1 MDGLQVYQV
10 GGTSESYGCFS
21 QEDPKYQ
28 FETNSSDGTSC
39 RFGKAKTTVF
49 ERRNKPETNPYT
61 LRTVLPLR
69 RIETCEAQVAQF
81 QNRWYGDHEAR
92 MPQTGV
98 TVQAGGVVY
107 NVIML
112 KAMRS
117 WHTAIFR
124 FVGIESAMKWVEKYD
139 ETAWTTDDSIWTE
152 VVADKATL
160 IDFLKQVN
168 VLGDIYDATGFC
180 RETPLERSSM
190 DLDAGASTF
199 DDTESPKRFQFT
211 RIDLAPQLDDY
222 NCGVF
227 VLLFIDLQ
235 LYGVQVTGLDSES
248 LSREA
253 MEFFRYRHLSLILA
267 SIKEST
273 KKLGH

>member
-1 MDGLQVYQV
+1 
-10 GGTSESYGCFS
+10 
-21 QEDPKYQ
+21 
-28 FETNSSDGTSC
+28 
-39 RFGKAKTTVF
+39 
-49 ERRNKPETNPYT
+49 
-61 LRTVLPLR
+61 
-69 RIETCEAQVAQF
+69 
-81 QNRWYGDHEAR
+81 

-117 WHTAIFR
+117 WQTAIFR

-152 VVADKATL
+152 GVADKATL

-180 RETPLERSSM
+180 RETPLESSSM
-190 DLDAGASTF
+190 DLGIKAIIQRPSEGATMFTVPSEILRYPWFSQDAGASTF
-199 DDTESPKRFQFT
+199 DDTESPKRFRFT

-267 SIKEST
+267 SM
-273 KKLGH
+273 

>member
-1 MDGLQVYQV
+1 
-10 GGTSESYGCFS
+10 
-21 QEDPKYQ
+21 
-28 FETNSSDGTSC
+28 
-39 RFGKAKTTVF
+39 
-49 ERRNKPETNPYT
+49 
-61 LRTVLPLR
+61 
-69 RIETCEAQVAQF
+69 
-81 QNRWYGDHEAR
+81 

-117 WHTAIFR
+117 WQTAIFR

-152 VVADKATL
+152 GVADKATL

-180 RETPLERSSM
+180 RETPLESSSM
-190 DLDAGASTF
+190 DLGIKAIIQRPSEGATMFTVPSEILRYPWYDTKANQNHPVWSKLKMAAASMDLSRDSSVKLFFIGVIHYDWNHWFSQDAGASTF
-199 DDTESPKRFQFT
+199 DDTESPKRFRFT

-267 SIKEST
+267 SM
-273 KKLGH
+273 